1 MAARF
6 CVEGGREGSRGL
18 PPAKGDLTRAS
29 SRIELSLDATPPPGY
44 NESAEGARSQNYF
57 ETNPQDGIKIILRPM
72 EGGDDSEGEH
82 AQREG
87 RIQQT

>member
-1 MAARF
+1 MRQ
-6 CVEGGREGSRGL
+6 VVLSYR
-18 PPAKGDLTRAS
+18 LTRA
-29 SRIELSLDATPPPGY
+29 TPPGY

-82 AQREG
+82 AQRPG
-87 RIQQT
+87 GIRQT